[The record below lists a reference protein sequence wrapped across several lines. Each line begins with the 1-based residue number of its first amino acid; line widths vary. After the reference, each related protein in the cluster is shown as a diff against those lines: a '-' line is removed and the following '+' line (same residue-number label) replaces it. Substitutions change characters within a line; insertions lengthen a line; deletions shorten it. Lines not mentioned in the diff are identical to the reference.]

1 VRELTAHARL
11 TRAAGILA
19 VLGFT
24 ALMACGRA
32 DRVEVS
38 AASASPPPAAAP
50 PAADVSSFQGT
61 VAAVDPASG
70 DVTVRVQIV
79 WTPVIKTDP
88 QDRVVTVDGETQW
101 VPARADLQ
109 VGEDLQVKA
118 RAAADGRWQA
128 LQIQLF
134 DLD

>member
-1 VRELTAHARL
+1 VHARTAHARL
-11 TRAAGILA
+11 TRAAGLVA
-19 VLGFT
+19 VLGLT
-24 ALMACGRA
+24 ALMACARP
-32 DRVEVS
+32 DRIEVS
-38 AASASPPPAAAP
+38 AASASPP

-61 VAAVDPASG
+61 VAAIDPASG

-79 WTPVIKTDP
+79 WTPAIKTEP
-88 QDRVVTVDGETQW
+88 HDRVVTVDGDTQW
-101 VPARADLQ
+101 VPARAGLQ

-118 RAAADGRWQA
+118 SAGDDGRWQA

>member
-1 VRELTAHARL
+1 VHARTAHARL
-11 TRAAGILA
+11 TAAAGLLA
-19 VLGFT
+19 VLGLT
-24 ALMACGRA
+24 ALMACARA
-32 DRVEVS
+32 DRMEVS
-38 AASASPPPAAAP
+38 AASASPP

-79 WTPVIKTDP
+79 WTPVIQADP
-88 QDRVVTVDGETQW
+88 HDRIVTFDGDTQW
-101 VPARADLQ
+101 VPARSDLQ

-118 RAAADGRWQA
+118 TAAPDGRWQA
-128 LQIQLF
+128 RQIQLF